1 VCGPRSGVAV
11 GAVWW
16 WQCGRVL
23 LQAEAIETPRL
34 VLTPLRLE
42 DAEEMAGVL
51 SDVRMYEFTGGEP
64 PTLERLRARYELLAG
79 GRSPDGS
86 EAWLN
91 WIVRTGSPPFAVG
104 VVQATVRGDGTAGE
118 VAWEIGVDHQGR
130 GYASEAAAA
139 LVGWLAGAGIGA
151 IEACIHPDHAASAA
165 VAARAG
171 LAPTDEF
178 VDGERRW
185 LLRPV

>member
-1 VCGPRSGVAV
+1 MSRRRSSGCGPATSS
-11 GAVWW
+11 
-16 WQCGRVL
+16 L
-23 LQAEAIETPRL
+23 
-34 VLTPLRLE
+34 
-42 DAEEMAGVL
+42 
-51 SDVRMYEFTGGEP
+51 
-64 PTLERLRARYELLAG
+64 PTSAA
-79 GRSPDGS
+79 PDGS

-91 WIVRTGSPPFAVG
+91 WIVRTGTPPVAVG
-104 VVQATVRGDGTAGE
+104 VVQATVSGDGRVGE

-139 LVGWLAGAGIGA
+139 LVGWLAGAGVGA

-171 LAPTDEF
+171 LAPTDEI

-185 LLRPV
+185 RLRPA